1 MEDEILAIKGPATY
15 TDGLTEGNW
24 EQVITDS
31 SVGEG
36 PSLAPSPVFSYSIL
50 EQCVVYDI
58 TSHLALGGGVL
69 NTLVEYCTIPLAT
82 HFQVYRTF
90 T

>member
-1 MEDEILAIKGPATY
+1 MTEPKQLDVEDEILAIKGPATY

-36 PSLAPSPVFSYSIL
+36 PSLAPSP
-50 EQCVVYDI
+50 DI
-58 TSHLALGGGVL
+58 FLFNTRVCSVLSMTS
-69 NTLVEYCTIPLAT
+69 
-82 HFQVYRTF
+82 QVTWH
-90 T
+90 